1 MRTFALSTG
10 SSGNCFYVES
20 SNGCK
25 VLVDIGLPFAKVES
39 ILESRS
45 IDYKDIDAVLITH
58 EHSDHMIGLKGFMR
72 RTECD
77 VFISKGTYSE
87 ISDFKDSERS
97 KRIKFIKHHDSFS
110 IGDLKTFVI
119 SKPHDAKE
127 AVNFILNDDNRKLG
141 VFTDL
146 GHVDD
151 EMKHA
156 LKNLDIMYIEANYC
170 EEKIGEV
177 KHKYHDTYLN
187 RLMSDYGHLGL
198 HQTIDAL
205 IDCAHDMQKIVLSH
219 ISENT
224 NSYENSYTKVKSAL
238 EEVGKFPEVLVGFQS
253 EPTEWLE

>member
-20 SNGCK
+20 EGGCK
-25 VLVDIGLPFAKVES
+25 VLIDMGLPFAKVES
-39 ILESRS
+39 ILESRG
-45 IDYKDIDAVLITH
+45 IDYREINAVLITH

-72 RTECD
+72 RTTCP
-77 VFISKGTYSE
+77 VFISKGTYCE
-87 ISDFKDSERS
+87 ISDFKSEEKS
-97 KRIKFIKHHDSFS
+97 KRIKFIAHHSNFEIKDF
-110 IGDLKTFVI
+110 KVFVV

-127 AVNFILNDDNRKLG
+127 AVNFILNDSQRKLG

-146 GHVDD
+146 GHIDD
-151 EMKHA
+151 EMRHII
-156 LKNLDIMYIEANYC
+156 KNLDIMYFEANYC
-170 EEKIGEV
+170 EETINEV
-177 KHKYHDTYLN
+177 KHKFHDTYLN

-205 IDCAHDMQKIVLSH
+205 VECSHNMQKIVLSH

-224 NSYENSYTKVKSAL
+224 NSYENTYTKVRNAL
-238 EEVGKFPEVLVGFQS
+238 NEVEKFPQLLVGFQG